1 MKRIAT
7 TNAPAALGP
16 YAQAVDTGD
25 TVYCSGQLGL
35 DPATGALAEGVQAQ
49 THQALKNL
57 QAVLQEAG
65 LTLDNV
71 VKTTV
76 FVQDLGD
83 FGTVNEIYGTYF
95 HGGFPARYGAWHP
108 QTSCAPCGTARPGAG
123 WGQGPAMYQYSAMRA
138 GTLPAPY
145 PARPHHCGTARGNRR
160 SAPHGGRKT
169 VLPAWVLLWV
179 RPWGAARFYL
189 QFLSTI
195 IILMLHM
202 GAFSCVCFCKALH
215 WDNEPGGQS
224 VSAFEKN
231 ICSERIVPCRRP
243 ARQHCPHKP
252 TARRIPLKKRLGGH
266 VL

>member
-83 FGTVNEIYGTYF
+83 FGTVNEIYGT
-95 HGGFPARYGAWHP
+95 
-108 QTSCAPCGTARPGAG
+108 
-123 WGQGPAMYQYSAMRA
+123 
-138 GTLPAPY
+138 
-145 PARPHHCGTARGNRR
+145 
-160 SAPHGGRKT
+160 
-169 VLPAWVLLWV
+169 
-179 RPWGAARFYL
+179 
-189 QFLSTI
+189 
-195 IILMLHM
+195 
-202 GAFSCVCFCKALH
+202 
-215 WDNEPGGQS
+215 
-224 VSAFEKN
+224 
-231 ICSERIVPCRRP
+231 
-243 ARQHCPHKP
+243 
-252 TARRIPLKKRLGGH
+252 
-266 VL
+266 